1 MYTGSPLHRI
11 FSANRLSIQNH
22 ETSYCGW
29 SEQTPAAPQ
38 EVRSGEGTTVLG
50 VVRLDRHACVSWC
63 VRRLLPGRSCTV
75 RNDYDNQSRRR
86 DTRRSSRSQNK
97 IKRKGAGLDR
107 FYPTALLVELADGE
121 CNHGLQPE
129 SDPLKQLFL
138 ESSRYILNTHPPTQD
153 RER

>member
-1 MYTGSPLHRI
+1 MIESDWCGDRDGDVEKRSAYTGSPLHRI

-75 RNDYDNQSRRR
+75 RNDYDNQTRRR
-86 DTRRSSRSQNK
+86 VTIGSSRSQIKNK
-97 IKRKGAGLDR
+97 KKKELDQ
-107 FYPTALLVELADGE
+107 TD
-121 CNHGLQPE
+121 
-129 SDPLKQLFL
+129 S
-138 ESSRYILNTHPPTQD
+138 
-153 RER
+153 